1 MRLSDFLNLRP
12 ICDGKFLRVVWIA
25 YLVVEVASNL
35 NLLWGTLQVWS
46 GGGTLQTW
54 VTLLSA
60 VAWVL
65 VRIVLVRIF
74 LEMAAR
80 IIVPRD

>member
-12 ICDGKFLRVVWIA
+12 ICDGKFLQVVWIA

-46 GGGTLQTW
+46 GGGTLQT
-54 VTLLSA
+54 

>member
-35 NLLWGTLQVWS
+35 NLVLGTLQVWS
-46 GGGTLQTW
+46 TGGGLLTW
-54 VTLLSA
+54 LTLLSA
-60 VAWVL
+60 VAWIFVRITL
-65 VRIVLVRIF
+65 VRVF
-74 LEMAAR
+74 LEMAAG
-80 IIVPRD
+80 ILAPEP